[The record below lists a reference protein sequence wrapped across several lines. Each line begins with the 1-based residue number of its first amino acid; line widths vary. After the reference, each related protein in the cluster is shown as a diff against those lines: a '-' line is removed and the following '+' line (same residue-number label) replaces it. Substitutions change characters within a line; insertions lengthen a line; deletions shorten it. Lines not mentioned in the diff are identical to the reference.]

1 MLRTRS
7 LAGWL
12 VSWFD
17 RFSITGLSL
26 GTLLLAFSLT
36 PSLVPR
42 TPLVQGLLAG
52 VSMSAGY
59 LLAWIARQLWS
70 YLELPVPDGRWHHR
84 ALVVVSSVCVAIAA
98 LFFWRASDWQNSVRQ
113 IMGLAPVES
122 VRPLTVG
129 LITLVVF
136 LLLVTIGRA
145 FRRTARLLSRW
156 LKPWVPRR
164 VAYAVGTAVAVVLF
178 WSLTKGLVFSQLLR
192 TADASY
198 AQVDA
203 LIPDDMAAPQ
213 DAMRTGSAAS
223 LVAWKDL
230 GRQGRAFVAGGGGA
244 AEIGAFTGRPAL
256 APRRV
261 YVGLNAAS
269 DPVERARLALEELI
283 RVDGFSRSLLVLITP
298 TGTGWVDPASVS
310 PLEYLHHG
318 DIASV
323 AVQYS
328 YLPSPLALIA
338 DDAYGA
344 ETARALFEAVYGHW
358 SQLPADARPRLFLHG
373 VSLGALN
380 SERSFHLHDV
390 LAAPFDG
397 ALWVGMPFRSA
408 PWNAI
413 VAGRDPASPYWL
425 PRYRD
430 GGVVRFM
437 NQTTQF
443 GDVNGPWGPLRM
455 AYLQYASDPIT
466 FFSLASTW
474 REPAWMKAPRGPD
487 VSPALRWYPVVTM
500 LQLAADMAAGAPA
513 APSSPP
519 DPHDVPAAA
528 RRPRRPP
535 HARTA
540 ACASRQA
547 ARGDRRRGARRA
559 RTGHR
564 AAAARAV
571 RGADDHLAHRAR
583 AGPSVRLQHGRVRR
597 AGRG

>member
-1 MLRTRS
+1 MRS
-7 LAGWL
+7 IARWL

-42 TPLVQGLLAG
+42 TPLFQGLVSG

-59 LLAWIARQLWS
+59 LLAWIARRLWV
-70 YLELPVPDGRWHHR
+70 YLELPVPDERQHHR
-84 ALVVVSSVCVAIAA
+84 ALVVASTLCAAVAA
-98 LFFWRASDWQNSVRQ
+98 LFFWRASDWQNSVRE

-129 LITLVVF
+129 LISLCVF
-136 LLLVTIGRA
+136 LLLVTLGRA
-145 FRRTARLLSRW
+145 FQRTARMLSRW
-156 LKPWVPRR
+156 LRPWVPRR
-164 VAYAVGTAVAVVLF
+164 VAYAVSTMLAVVLF
-178 WSLTKGLVFSQLLR
+178 WSLAKGVVLSQLLR

-213 DAMRTGSAAS
+213 DAMQTGSAAS

-230 GRQGRAFVAGGGGA
+230 GRQGRAFIAGGGGA
-244 AEIGAFTGRPAL
+244 AEISALTGRPARE
-256 APRRV
+256 PRRV
-261 YVGLNAAS
+261 YVGLGAAN

-298 TGTGWVDPASVS
+298 TGTGWVDPASLY

-358 SQLPADARPRLFLHG
+358 AQLPPDARPRLFLHG

-437 NQTTQF
+437 NQTTRF
-443 GDVNGPWGPLRM
+443 DDVNGAWGPLRM
-455 AYLQYASDPIT
+455 AYLQSASDPIT

-487 VSPALRWYPVVTM
+487 VSPQLRWYPVVTM

-513 APSSPP
+513 APPGYGHYFAADDYITAWVSLTEPNDWSAA
-519 DPHDVPAAA
+519 DVERLRA
-528 RRPRRPP
+528 
-535 HARTA
+535 HFRTA
-540 ACASRQA
+540 L
-547 ARGDRRRGARRA
+547 
-559 RTGHR
+559 T
-564 AAAARAV
+564 
-571 RGADDHLAHRAR
+571 
-583 AGPSVRLQHGRVRR
+583 P
-597 AGRG
+597 